1 MKTVVAML
9 QRPTRGGR
17 KPRAAGADAHWLAI
31 TPVRKPGAANRHIRF
46 DFLTSIWCGAMAGC
60 IGAPVI
66 APFPEADHEGLQ
78 AEGRTRLE

>member
-1 MKTVVAML
+1 MKTVIAAVHP
-9 QRPTRGGR
+9 PTGGRR
-17 KPRAAGADAHWLAI
+17 KPRSAGANVERLAMKPVQEPDAASQ
-31 TPVRKPGAANRHIRF
+31 HIPF

-78 AEGRTRLE
+78 AEGRT